1 MQKAKSSDSGCC
13 SCSHEDDHQEHSH
26 ENPNPDDHGHGHD
39 HDHGHGDFNLN
50 QELIPVILVVVLFV
64 GGLIFEEKLH
74 NTPYSIGEYLVF
86 IPAYLL
92 SGWNVLTSASR
103 NILRGRV
110 FDENFLMT
118 IATLGAV
125 AIHKL
130 PEAVGVML
138 FFKIGELFQE
148 FAVGRSRQ
156 SIRSLLEIRP
166 DSANLKENGDIKKV
180 SPETVTV
187 GDIILVKPG
196 EKIPLDGEIID
207 GNSQID
213 TSALTGESVPRTVK
227 VGETVLAGTINQ
239 TGVLTVKV
247 TKLFGESSISRILEL
262 VENARSKKAETEKF
276 ITKFASYYTPFVVFA
291 SLAVAL
297 IPPLFI
303 SAATNADRFLWVYR
317 ALVLLVISCPCG
329 LVISIPLGY
338 FGGIGGAAKRGILV
352 KGSTFLDTLTAVK
365 TVVLDKTGTLTK
377 GVFKVAQIVPA
388 NGFSQTDL
396 MAIAAKVESQSNHP
410 VAKSILEAYGGK
422 IDSSDV
428 KDYEEI
434 AGHGIRAKVN
444 NQIVLAGNDRLLHRE
459 NITHDVCNAE
469 GTIVHL
475 AVDNRYAGYILIAD
489 ELKEDAV
496 QTIRDLKKLGVER
509 IVMLTGDNQAVADSV
524 AKKLGLDSYLAELL
538 PEGKV
543 EAIEKLIGESRKGD
557 KIVFVGDG
565 INDAPVLARADVG
578 IAMGGLGSDAA
589 IETADVVIMADAP
602 SQVAQAIK
610 IARKTHNI
618 VWQNII
624 FAMLVKGIFIAL
636 GAFGLAT
643 MWEAVF
649 ADVGVALAAIFNAT
663 RVLK

>member
-13 SCSHEDDHQEHSH
+13 CHDDHDRSH
-26 ENPNPDDHGHGHD
+26 ENHNHD
-39 HDHGHGDFNLN
+39 HKHNHGNGDFNLK

-64 GGLIFEEKLH
+64 GGLLFEEKLH

-86 IPAYLL
+86 IPAYFL
-92 SGWNVLTSASR
+92 SGWNVLTIAGR
-103 NILRGRV
+103 NILRGRF

-166 DSANLKENGDIKKV
+166 DSANLKQNGDIKKV
-180 SPETVTV
+180 APQTVVV
-187 GDIILVKPG
+187 GDIILIKPG
-196 EKIPLDGEIID
+196 EKIPLDGKIID

-239 TGVLTVKV
+239 TGVLTVEV
-247 TKLFGESSISRILEL
+247 TKVFGESSISRILEL

-276 ITKFASYYTPFVVFA
+276 ISKFASYYTPFVVFA

-303 SAATNADRFLWVYR
+303 SGATNADRFLWVYR

-377 GVFKVAQIVPA
+377 GVFKVAQIVPG
-388 NGFSQTDL
+388 NGFSQTEL
-396 MAIAAKVESQSNHP
+396 MEIAAQVESQSNHP
-410 VAKSILEAYGGK
+410 VAKSIVEAYGRK

-428 KDYEEI
+428 QDYEEI

-496 QTIRDLKKLGVER
+496 QAIRDLKKLGVER

-543 EAIEKLIGESRKGD
+543 EAIEKLISQSKKGD

-602 SQVAQAIK
+602 SKVAEAIQ

-624 FAMLVKGIFIAL
+624 FAMSVKGIFIAL

>member
-13 SCSHEDDHQEHSH
+13 SCSHEDDHHEHSH
-26 ENPNPDDHGHGHD
+26 ENHHHDDHDHDHG

-50 QELIPVILVVVLFV
+50 QELVPVISVVVLFV

-74 NTPYSIGEYLVF
+74 NTLYSIGEYLVF

-92 SGWNVLTSASR
+92 SGWNVLTSAGR

-166 DSANLKENGDIKKV
+166 DSANLKENGDLKKV
-180 SPETVTV
+180 SPATVAV

-247 TKLFGESSISRILEL
+247 TKLFAESSISRILEL

-303 SAATNADRFLWVYR
+303 SGPTNADRFLWVYR

-352 KGSTFLDTLTAVK
+352 KGATFLDTLTAVK
-365 TVVLDKTGTLTK
+365 TVVLDKTGTVTK
-377 GVFKVAQIVPA
+377 GVFKVAQIV
-388 NGFSQTDL
+388 
-396 MAIAAKVESQSNHP
+396 
-410 VAKSILEAYGGK
+410 
-422 IDSSDV
+422 
-428 KDYEEI
+428 
-434 AGHGIRAKVN
+434 
-444 NQIVLAGNDRLLHRE
+444 LL
-459 NITHDVCNAE
+459 
-469 GTIVHL
+469 
-475 AVDNRYAGYILIAD
+475 
-489 ELKEDAV
+489 
-496 QTIRDLKKLGVER
+496 
-509 IVMLTGDNQAVADSV
+509 
-524 AKKLGLDSYLAELL
+524 
-538 PEGKV
+538 
-543 EAIEKLIGESRKGD
+543 
-557 KIVFVGDG
+557 
-565 INDAPVLARADVG
+565 
-578 IAMGGLGSDAA
+578 
-589 IETADVVIMADAP
+589 
-602 SQVAQAIK
+602 
-610 IARKTHNI
+610 
-618 VWQNII
+618 
-624 FAMLVKGIFIAL
+624 
-636 GAFGLAT
+636 
-643 MWEAVF
+643 
-649 ADVGVALAAIFNAT
+649 
-663 RVLK
+663 